1 MRLLRLLRSGGS
13 PRRRSQT
20 DGIARLMHSLGAG
33 LNRLT
38 LRLLRAGRLKRRPLG
53 LLLDRLLRLLRTG
66 RLLRLLPHRLLRGGL
81 RLTGCRRS
89 LRSGRSLRLS

>member
-1 MRLLRLLRSGGS
+1 
-13 PRRRSQT
+13 
-20 DGIARLMHSLGAG
+20 MHSLGAG

-38 LRLLRAGRLKRRPLG
+38 LRLLRTGRLKRRPLG
-53 LLLDRLLRLLRTG
+53 LLLDRLLRL
-66 RLLRLLPHRLLRGGL
+66 LLRLLPHRLLRGGL

>member
-1 MRLLRLLRSGGS
+1 
-13 PRRRSQT
+13 
-20 DGIARLMHSLGAG
+20 MHSLGAG

-38 LRLLRAGRLKRRPLG
+38 LRLLRTGRLNRRPLG
-53 LLLDRLLRLLRTG
+53 LLLDRLLRL
-66 RLLRLLPHRLLRGGL
+66 LLRLLPHRLLRGGL

>member
-1 MRLLRLLRSGGS
+1 
-13 PRRRSQT
+13 
-20 DGIARLMHSLGAG
+20 MHYSLCAG

-53 LLLDRLLRLLRTG
+53 LLPGGLLRLLLTDG
-66 RLLRLLPHRLLRGGL
+66 LLRLLLHRLLRGGL
-81 RLTGCRRS
+81 RLTGCRRG